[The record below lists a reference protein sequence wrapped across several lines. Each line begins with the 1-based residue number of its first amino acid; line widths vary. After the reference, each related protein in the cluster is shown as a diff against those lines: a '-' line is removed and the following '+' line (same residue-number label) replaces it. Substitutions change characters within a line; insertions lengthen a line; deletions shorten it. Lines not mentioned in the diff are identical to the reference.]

1 MKNLKIFDNFLEKK
15 DFEFV
20 HNHMM
25 GFKFPWHMG
34 TVYTTKRDIALCDEL
49 YNLQFCNWIYKDNSE
64 FGPEYEIIRPIIN
77 DPRLKISSLVR
88 VKANCTTRTE
98 KIIEHAWHKDGYFR
112 CNAAIFYVNSND
124 GYTKFK
130 DGTKVESV
138 ANRLITFNTQDTH
151 TGTTCTN
158 ERVRCVLNFNYYS
171 ATDEDLESLALTDTN
186 SNNYANKIYG
196 V

>member
-1 MKNLKIFDNFLEKK
+1 MENLKIYDNFLE
-15 DFEFV
+15 DRLFEPLY
-20 HNHMM
+20 NDMM

-34 TVYTTKRDIALCDEL
+34 TVYTIKRDIPLCDDL
-49 YNLQFCNWIYKDNSE
+49 HNLQFCNWIYKNNSE
-64 FGPEYEIIRPIIN
+64 FGPEYAIIKPIIN

-88 VKANCTTRTE
+88 VKANCTVRTE
-98 KIIEHAWHKDGYFR
+98 EIIEHGWHKDGYFK

-171 ATDEDLESLALTDTN
+171 ATDEDLESLALTNTN
-186 SNNYANKIYG
+186 SNNYSNKIYG

>member
-20 HNHMM
+20 QHHMM
-25 GFKFPWHMG
+25 SSQFPWHKG
-34 TVYTTKRDIALCDEL
+34 VVTNEERDIPLCDEL
-49 YNLQFCNWIYKDNSE
+49 DNIQFCNWIYKMNE
-64 FGPEYEIIRPIIN
+64 PGGPEIKIVSSIIN
-77 DPRLKISSLVR
+77 HPILAMTSLVR
-88 VKANCTTRTE
+88 VKANMNIRTSE
-98 KIIEHAWHKDGYFR
+98 IIEHGWHRDGYFS
-112 CNAAIFYVNSND
+112 CNAAIYYVNTND
-124 GYTKFK
+124 GYTKFE

-138 ANRLITFNTQDTH
+138 ENRLITFNTQDTH